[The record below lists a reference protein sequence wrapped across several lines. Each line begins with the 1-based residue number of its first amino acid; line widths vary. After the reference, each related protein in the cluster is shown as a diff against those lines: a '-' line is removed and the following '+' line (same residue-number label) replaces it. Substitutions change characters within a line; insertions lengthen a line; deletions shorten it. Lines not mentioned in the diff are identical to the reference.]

1 MKLLVTGGA
10 GYIGS
15 HFVRILLWDDCRM
28 MYRLLQDGASH
39 RAIAEAA
46 RWYLDNRAWWQP
58 LRALAG

>member
-1 MKLLVTGGA
+1 
-10 GYIGS
+10 
-15 HFVRILLWDDCRM
+15 M